1 MKNFLAS
8 LWIPGFLVFVTASH
22 AADFKQSKITEVVND
37 VQIISATDQT
47 QKSATVNE
55 VFTIPDVLRTG
66 PASRAELVAK
76 DETVTRVGANTIFS
90 FDPAS
95 RTIDLQQGSLLFHS
109 PHGKGGGSIHTGS
122 ATASVLG
129 STLIVCA
136 THNGGFKVIC
146 LEDGAQIK
154 LPNGLKQQL
163 SPGQLTYILPGGQH
177 LAPIVLFKLNDLLL
191 HSLLVKGFDH
201 PLASMPLILHE
212 VNKQTKLIKSGRITD
227 TGLLAGDN
235 ASPDQV
241 EVLDPNTVQAVVSP
255 ESPQTA
261 MKANATLDQPSLTDP
276 AIPTPPGRIFLD
288 QTFKIPGNK
297 FFAKQTFTGFAAKNI
312 LFDPADV
319 NPAGLNLDLS
329 PFASAHDFDFVAAK
343 NITIGNSVTFNGLSS
358 QNRLFLIG
366 GKQLTLAPNIT
377 LEADA
382 GDFELATSGTLT
394 MNGGKILN
402 NTGDIGLTSGST
414 INILNGF
421 INDPGLMTLTAA
433 NAINIIWDSVVFI
446 TGNSILT
453 TTAKNGQVT
462 LSSRNSTLTVNNT
475 SIRTHVLTLN
485 SGDQILLDASGR
497 TLTGTGTRASASF
510 TAPNLIDV
518 KNADFT
524 TFAVVNMAA
533 NTITINGVTFG
544 GNSIDSF
551 GSKTGQVQVNGTQT
565 PGGLN
570 IYNSWY
576 GDTAITSASQI
587 NLSKGPGTKPGM
599 YSYSTGH

>member
-1 MKNFLAS
+1 MKNSLAS
-8 LWIPGFLVFVTASH
+8 LWISSFLVFAAAGH

-37 VQIISATDQT
+37 VQIISAADQT

-55 VFTIPDVLRTG
+55 VFAIPDVLRTG

-212 VNKQTKLIKSGRITD
+212 VNKQTKLIKSGRVTD

-241 EVLDPNTVQAVVSP
+241 EVIDPNTIQAVVSP

-276 AIPTPPGRIFLD
+276 GIPTPPGRIFLD
-288 QTFKIPGNK
+288 QAFNLAGNR
-297 FFAKQTFTGFAAKNI
+297 FFAKKTFTGFAAKNI

-329 PFASAHDFDFVAAK
+329 PFANSHDFDFVAAK
-343 NITIGNSVTFNGLSS
+343 NITIANSVTFNGLSS

-382 GDFELATSGTLT
+382 GDFELATPGVLT
-394 MNGGKILN
+394 MNGGNILN

-421 INDPGLMTLTAA
+421 INDPGLMTFTAA

-462 LSSRNSTLTVNNT
+462 LSSRHSTLTVNNT

-497 TLTGTGTRASASF
+497 SLTGTGKGATANF

-524 TFAVVNMAA
+524 SWAVVNMAA
-533 NTITINGVTFG
+533 NTINLFNVA
-544 GNSIDSF
+544 F
-551 GSKTGQVQVNGTQT
+551 GSGSVTLESLNGILAPNPNTGAKSVFGDVNFLYNVTKNGKPAQNYVND
-565 PGGLN
+565 GGG
-570 IYNSWY
+570 I
-576 GDTAITSASQI
+576 II
-587 NLSKGPGTKPGM
+587 KPI
-599 YSYSTGH
+599 H

>member
-8 LWIPGFLVFVTASH
+8 LWIPSFLVFAAASH

-37 VQIISATDQT
+37 VQIISAADQT

-288 QTFKIPGNK
+288 QTFKIAGQQV
-297 FFAKQTFTGFAAKNI
+297 FCQ
-312 LFDPADV
+312 ADIH
-319 NPAGLNLDLS
+319 GICREK
-329 PFASAHDFDFVAAK
+329 H
-343 NITIGNSVTFNGLSS
+343 
-358 QNRLFLIG
+358 
-366 GKQLTLAPNIT
+366 
-377 LEADA
+377 
-382 GDFELATSGTLT
+382 
-394 MNGGKILN
+394 
-402 NTGDIGLTSGST
+402 
-414 INILNGF
+414 F
-421 INDPGLMTLTAA
+421 IR
-433 NAINIIWDSVVFI
+433 SC
-446 TGNSILT
+446 
-453 TTAKNGQVT
+453 
-462 LSSRNSTLTVNNT
+462 
-475 SIRTHVLTLN
+475 
-485 SGDQILLDASGR
+485 
-497 TLTGTGTRASASF
+497 
-510 TAPNLIDV
+510 
-518 KNADFT
+518 
-524 TFAVVNMAA
+524 
-533 NTITINGVTFG
+533 
-544 GNSIDSF
+544 
-551 GSKTGQVQVNGTQT
+551 
-565 PGGLN
+565 
-570 IYNSWY
+570 
-576 GDTAITSASQI
+576 
-587 NLSKGPGTKPGM
+587 
-599 YSYSTGH
+599 

>member
-1 MKNFLAS
+1 MKKFLAS
-8 LWIPGFLVFVTASH
+8 LWIPSFLVFAAASH

-37 VQIISATDQT
+37 VQIISAADQT
-47 QKSATVNE
+47 QKSAIVNE
-55 VFTIPDVLRTG
+55 VFTVPDVLRTG

-163 SPGQLTYILPGGQH
+163 NPGQLTYILPGGQH

-191 HSLLVKGFDH
+191 HSLLVEGFNH

-276 AIPTPPGRIFLD
+276 GIPTPPGRIFLD
-288 QTFKIPGNK
+288 QAFNLAGNK
-297 FFAKQTFTGFAAKNI
+297 FFARQTFTGFAAKNI

-343 NITIGNSVTFNGLSS
+343 NITIANSVTFDGLSS
-358 QNRLFLIG
+358 QHRPFQMG
-366 GKQLTLAPNIT
+366 GKQLTMAPDIT

-382 GDFELATSGTLT
+382 GDFELATPGVLT
-394 MNGGKILN
+394 MNGGQILN

-414 INILNGF
+414 INILDGF

-433 NAINIIWDSVVFI
+433 NTINIIWDSVVFI

-497 TLTGTGTRASASF
+497 TLTGTGKGASANF

-518 KNADFT
+518 KNTDFT
-524 TFAVVNMAA
+524 SWAVVNMAA
-533 NTITINGVTFG
+533 NTINLLNVAFGNGTVNLKSLNGIWHNGSVVYGDVNNLG
-544 GNSIDSF
+544 GNTYNGKPINAPSGF
-551 GSKTGQVQVNGTQT
+551 TGK
-565 PGGLN
+565 
-570 IYNSWY
+570 I
-576 GDTAITSASQI
+576 
-587 NLSKGPGTKPGM
+587 PGTGITIKPL
-599 YSYSTGH
+599 